1 MSKTRRCLIV
11 ERHEWETGA
20 HAHQL
25 QFPLKIANE
34 FFGPGTADRRI
45 HVKVYAPGRKGG
57 PLFERNMTISRVYA
71 PSKTRRTNQLLE
83 MGNIIPPSFVF
94 FQETETTS
102 VYDLWW
108 QTDKAIV
115 AAKFTPWVQGHSGGP
130 GRRGR
135 LAIIVPAPVARPIS
149 SIR

>member
-1 MSKTRRCLIV
+1 MPETRRCLIV
-11 ERHEWETGA
+11 ERHDWETGA

-34 FFGPGTADRRI
+34 FFGPGTAARDI
-45 HVKVYAPGRKGG
+45 HVRVYAPGRDSG
-57 PLFERNMTISRVYA
+57 PLFERDMTISRVYA
-71 PSKTRRTNQLLE
+71 ASKTRRTNRLLE

-94 FQETETTS
+94 FQETDATS

-108 QTDKAIV
+108 QTDKAVV
-115 AAKFTPWVQGHSGGP
+115 AAKFTPWVQGRSGGP

-135 LAIIVPAPVARPIS
+135 LAIIVPAPVSRLIS